1 MTLRLSAEQA
11 DSSRRSRGQ
20 KDQRL
25 RGRPGSDRGTHR
37 TQPQGRAATGGA
49 AVGQL
54 VIKGKK
60 IPILSYSI
68 GASNP
73 ATIAVA
79 GGGAGAGKATFS
91 SLTMMKGVDAASTAL
106 FKALATGEHFKEAT
120 LTAHWGSGATAATMT
135 YKLESVVVESIQQSG
150 SSGTPTESLSLAFA
164 KMTWKYTD
172 PSSTTSGNWDLTGN
186 TP

>member
-1 MTLRLSAEQA
+1 M
-11 DSSRRSRGQ
+11 
-20 KDQRL
+20 
-25 RGRPGSDRGTHR
+25 
-37 TQPQGRAATGGA
+37 
-49 AVGQL
+49 
-54 VIKGKK
+54 IKGKK

-150 SSGTPTESLSLAFA
+150 SSGTPTESLSLAFRQDDMEVHGSVQHHQRKLGSNRQHA
-164 KMTWKYTD
+164 ITRSD
-172 PSSTTSGNWDLTGN
+172 PGDGETADFY
-186 TP
+186 